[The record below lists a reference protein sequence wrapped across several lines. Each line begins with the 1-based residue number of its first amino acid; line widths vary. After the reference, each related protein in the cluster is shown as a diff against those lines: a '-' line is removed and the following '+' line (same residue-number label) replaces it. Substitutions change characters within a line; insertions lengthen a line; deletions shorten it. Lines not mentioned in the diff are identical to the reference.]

1 MLQRLQDKLCYVRLP
16 GMYQHA
22 TSSITFKVSS
32 SAYCCCWS
40 ALPRSVL
47 VTIVSTI
54 FSILH
59 CSNPEQHKIA
69 QKTSEIP
76 RRTAPL
82 QNHSDLSKKVKSSI
96 TIMLVRERQA
106 MPFATLTFLCNTF
119 NPWFL
124 CWSAFHHMLIA
135 VRLSFILNISS
146 RNSFGTTGMQKY
158 FREGVHT
165 DCELCGLPVGK
176 PCLSPLLKIIVGPAN
191 QLCRRTSRNNQVP
204 PWPNL
209 EISTL
214 ILLILLVNP
223 PPDFHYTILHGVS
236 STLFFQG
243 VLLKNFL
250 VPPSGPKGSSLPHI
264 FGKLICEE

>member
-106 MPFATLTFLCNTF
+106 MPFATLTFLCNIF

-146 RNSFGTTGMQKY
+146 RNSFGTTLKY
-158 FREGVHT
+158 YRHAEVFQRRCAHWLWALWLASWQT
-165 DCELCGLPVGK
+165 
-176 PCLSPLLKIIVGPAN
+176 LSQSSAENYSASCQPALQEN
-191 QLCRRTSRNNQVP
+191 
-204 PWPNL
+204 
-209 EISTL
+209 
-214 ILLILLVNP
+214 
-223 PPDFHYTILHGVS
+223 
-236 STLFFQG
+236 
-243 VLLKNFL
+243 
-250 VPPSGPKGSSLPHI
+250 
-264 FGKLICEE
+264 